1 MQSNWFFDGSEMVTI
16 KNKSPEN
23 TFAFSTENMKNLKIY
38 QMFRTTKSAQTKHI
52 RDVLDKF

>member
-1 MQSNWFFDGSEMVTI
+1 MQSNWFCDGSEMVTI

-38 QMFRTTKSAQTKHI
+38 QMFGTKSAQIKYI